1 MSPGLR
7 PVPGV
12 DTIEKLSAVLALD
25 KDPVPKI
32 AFALL
37 VSKIDTVPVGAT
49 ELLRIPVT
57 VAVRV

>member
-1 MSPGLR
+1 M

-12 DTIEKLSAVLALD
+12 ETIEKLSAVLALD
-25 KDPVPKI
+25 KDPVPMT
-32 AFALL
+32 AFALP

-49 ELLRIPVT
+49 ELFRIPVT

>member
-1 MSPGLR
+1 M
-7 PVPGV
+7 PVP
-12 DTIEKLSAVLALD
+12 DIEAIEKLSAVLALD
-25 KDPVPKI
+25 KGPVPKT

-57 VAVRV
+57 VAARV